1 MDEFTEIFTAV
12 LVLIIVISAWRKFFI
27 AILKLIWLFRV
38 PLVISLILWLSPRIY
53 NFIVGV

>member
-12 LVLIIVISAWRKFFI
+12 LVLIIVISAWREFFI